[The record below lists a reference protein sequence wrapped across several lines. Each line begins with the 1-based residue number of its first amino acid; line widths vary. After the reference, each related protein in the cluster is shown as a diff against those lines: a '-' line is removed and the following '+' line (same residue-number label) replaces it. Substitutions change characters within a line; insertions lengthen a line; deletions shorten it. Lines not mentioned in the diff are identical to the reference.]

1 MSFEQILNNNDDY
14 DDDLSPGGS
23 LSQRCFSG
31 WSLKKKKK
39 TKHCPMGWE
48 WKYDFLNLVCMYLSL
63 VTLIFFQESQAYSAG
78 KQQERAMQ
86 TKAL

>member
-1 MSFEQILNNNDDY
+1 
-14 DDDLSPGGS
+14 
-23 LSQRCFSG
+23 
-31 WSLKKKKK
+31 
-39 TKHCPMGWE
+39 MGWE